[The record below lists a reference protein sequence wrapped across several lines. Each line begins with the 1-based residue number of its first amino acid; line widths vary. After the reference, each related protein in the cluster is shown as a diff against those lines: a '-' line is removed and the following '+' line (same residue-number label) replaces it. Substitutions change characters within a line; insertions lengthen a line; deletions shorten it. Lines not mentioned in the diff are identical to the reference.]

1 MTPSIAEI
9 VDFALRFSWER
20 RGPFLDGA
28 RERIISEAETL
39 ISRTRGPV
47 HKNQI
52 IDAIKLAFER
62 EFELSSGHPFLE
74 TMFYDM
80 GV

>member
-1 MTPSIAEI
+1 MTPSVADI
-9 VDFALRFSWER
+9 VDCALRVTWIN
-20 RGPFLDGA
+20 RGPLLDGA
-28 RERIISEAETL
+28 RERIISEAEALIGRTL
-39 ISRTRGPV
+39 GPV

-52 IDAIKLAFER
+52 IDAIELAFER